1 MKKTLFVLAIFTIFM
16 VVGCGSEQK
25 STPASKTPEA
35 KSAVKVEEQQKV
47 EYNEKGE
54 KVYKMGNKSKL
65 GDYIGKKST
74 EKSLHQFK
82 TDHK

>member
-35 KSAVKVEEQQKV
+35 KPAVKVEEQQKV

-54 KVYKMGNKSKL
+54 RIYKREKKTRL
-65 GDYIGKKST
+65 GDGIKGDGK
-74 EKSLHQFK
+74 LHQFK